1 MTSRNL
7 GVEERKKIDICRVS
21 PMLSS
26 VIHNDTFI
34 PMKKKILLKFEQDKY
49 SERLDMFSPEH
60 DIK

>member
-1 MTSRNL
+1 
-7 GVEERKKIDICRVS
+7 
-21 PMLSS
+21 MLSS